1 MTTKIFPVVAI
12 AMIMS
17 LQAYSQFNVG
27 VKAGVNYV
35 NVAVPDGFSDNEYR
49 FGYHFGGYARFS
61 FNERISLTGE
71 LLYSNKGYKFNE
83 DIANGSGSLH
93 LNYINLPIL
102 FGFKP
107 VNKLTILAG
116 PEFGYRLSA
125 KSKFDSQTV
134 DVSDIWDNKF
144 DFGIAGGIN
153 YAITDKIGVELRYV
167 HGLTSIMKDAYLRD
181 DMNNP
186 IGGNLDLLNR
196 AFQISALYTIK

>member
-1 MTTKIFPVVAI
+1 MITKIFPAVAI
-12 AMIMS
+12 AMVIS

-49 FGYHFGGYARFS
+49 LGYHFGGYVRFS
-61 FNERISLTGE
+61 FNEKISLTGE
-71 LLYSNKGYKFNE
+71 LLFSNKGYKFDEN
-83 DIANGSGSLH
+83 IAGQSGSLH
-93 LNYINLPIL
+93 LNYLNLPIL

-116 PEFGYRLSA
+116 TEFGYRLSA

-134 DVSDIWDNKF
+134 DVSNIWDNKF

-153 YAITDKIGVELRYV
+153 YAITDKIGIDIRYI
-167 HGLTSIMKDAYLRD
+167 HGLTSVMKDAILRD
-181 DMNNP
+181 DMNQP
-186 IGGNLDLLNR
+186 LGGNLDLLNR
-196 AFQISALYTIK
+196 AFQISVLYAIK